1 MLIVFFIIGMIKL
14 ILLNDFL
21 RFDLVLGF
29 GVGFWLDFGGW
40 LGLEL
45 LEWIFEVCLV

>member
-21 RFDLVLGF
+21 CFDLVLGF